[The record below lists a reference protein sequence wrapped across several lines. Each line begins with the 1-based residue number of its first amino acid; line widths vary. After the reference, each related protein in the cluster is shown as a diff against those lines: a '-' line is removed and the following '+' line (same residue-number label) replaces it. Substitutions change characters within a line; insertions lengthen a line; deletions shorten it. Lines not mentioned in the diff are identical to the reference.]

1 MRRSSRGAGSAPTLL
16 GALVLLVLLAFPP
29 PAAQPAAAA
38 GKPKLGPDAVPVHAA
53 PDYLRSHP
61 APDWWALG
69 GFYVPQQTTS
79 ACSLAAIVTV
89 LNGFRGLPADA
100 EEPIVTQDAL
110 LERVGDPAWQAKVEE
125 GGDGITFEDLPAY
138 LDASLRAYGVTGYAI
153 EVLKP
158 AGDGPEA
165 LAELAARLTANEASS
180 DDFLLAYFNQGVLTG
195 DWDGPHV
202 SPVGAYDAGSGR
214 VLLLDVDREWYVP
227 YWSSAE
233 KLLQAMLRPAPAD
246 QGVLAGQTGGLV
258 HLRRIGS

>member
-1 MRRSSRGAGSAPTLL
+1 MRRSSRGTRGVP
-16 GALVLLVLLAFPP
+16 ALVGVLALLVSLCAT
-29 PAAQPAAAA
+29 AGPAAAA
-38 GKPKLGPDAVPVHAA
+38 GKPKLGPDAVPLHAA
-53 PDYLRSHP
+53 PGYLRSHP

-69 GFYVPQQTTS
+69 GFYVPQQTSS

-100 EEPIVTQDAL
+100 EEPIVTQAAL
-110 LERVGDPAWQAKVEE
+110 LERVADPGWQAKVAE
-125 GGDGITFEDLPAY
+125 GGDGIAFEELPAY

-153 EVLKP
+153 EVLRP
-158 AGDGPEA
+158 ADAGPRA
-165 LAELAARLTANEASS
+165 LAELVALLAANEASA
-180 DDFLLAYFNQGVLTG
+180 DDFLLVYFNQGVLTG

-233 KLLQAMLRPAPAD
+233 RLLQAMLRPAPAD

-258 HLRRIGS
+258 RLRRSGS